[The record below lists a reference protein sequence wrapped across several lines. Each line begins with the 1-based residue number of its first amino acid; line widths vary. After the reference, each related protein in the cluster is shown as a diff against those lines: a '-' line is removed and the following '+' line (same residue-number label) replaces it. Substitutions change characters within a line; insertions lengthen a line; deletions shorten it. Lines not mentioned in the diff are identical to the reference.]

1 MLHSRLVTKQNQA
14 DNQHYHFLC
23 CSESCVYATTLQN
36 GLLLACR
43 SEEAALVSR
52 QKDIEVASATSRLAS
67 TLPTAGKR
75 PLSRVNGESDAT
87 TSSSSSSIIQNVWED
102 VLRLATGA
110 PGQHAA
116 NACVLPGGGAGV
128 NTLEAAA
135 TMRRKALELIEVWC
149 FVCQSIAMYAI
160 ECCMVH
166 VKQECCLQTDHSA
179 AISCCVSLI
188 ER

>member
-1 MLHSRLVTKQNQA
+1 
-14 DNQHYHFLC
+14 
-23 CSESCVYATTLQN
+23 
-36 GLLLACR
+36 
-43 SEEAALVSR
+43 VSR

-87 TSSSSSSIIQNVWED
+87 TSSSSSIIQNVWED

-116 NACVLPGGGAGV
+116 SACVLPVGGAGV

-160 ECCMVH
+160 EYCIVH
-166 VKQECCLQTDHSA
+166 VNKSA
-179 AISCCVSLI
+179 VCRQITVT
-188 ER
+188 